1 MARKLYN
8 LKLDYRKTIHK
19 NYGFTLIEMMIAI
32 AIIAIPAAIAT
43 LNLKKSNHGLKGLV
57 RA

>member
-1 MARKLYN
+1 
-8 LKLDYRKTIHK
+8 LDYRKTIHK
-19 NYGFTLIEMMIAI
+19 NYGFTLIEMMIVI